1 VPHSREIRNTAD
13 LLTRPFC
20 VQGVLN
26 NVEVLELY
34 QTAVLRNN
42 ETLRGL
48 LRILVT
54 FLSHSVREPWFSHCR
69 GVGSL
74 LTANR
79 LTLDRMGSPYSQ
91 PISTVPSY
99 CGIVT
104 ILTIKSSG
112 IATYSHPSVCGNATI
127 ATIKSC
133 GIAT

>member
-54 FLSHSVREPWFSHCR
+54 FLSHSVREPWFSHCQR
-69 GVGSL
+69 CRIATDCQSLNFGS
-74 LTANR
+74 
-79 LTLDRMGSPYSQ
+79 Y
-91 PISTVPSY
+91 
-99 CGIVT
+99 
-104 ILTIKSSG
+104 G
-112 IATYSHPSVCGNATI
+112 IAILSTHFYCTLLLWDRHNSYDKVKRDCHIFTSLGLWECHNRYN
-127 ATIKSC
+127 
-133 GIAT
+133 